1 MDRLDNR
8 RRQAEQRLTNVRA
21 ALDREVGWA
30 PRTRVWIL
38 PLVAFACGL
47 AVAGAG
53 RRRFSSRDRD

>member
-8 RRQAEQRLTNVRA
+8 RRQAEQRLGDVRT

-30 PRTRVWIL
+30 PRARVWIL

-47 AVAGAG
+47 AVAGTA
-53 RRRFSSRDRD
+53 RRRKSVDR